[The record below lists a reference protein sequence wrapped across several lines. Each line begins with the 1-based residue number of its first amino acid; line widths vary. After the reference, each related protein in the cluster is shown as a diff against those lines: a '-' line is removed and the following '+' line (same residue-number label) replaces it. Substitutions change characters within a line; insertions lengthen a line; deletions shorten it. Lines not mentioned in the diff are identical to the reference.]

1 MSLDRFRKYA
11 KMDYWILILVFVLCV
26 FGLLMI
32 YSSSAVLSFEN
43 YGVNN
48 YFFKKQLLSVG
59 IGFILL
65 FIASAID
72 YRFWR
77 KYAVIIM
84 GISIVLLI
92 GVFLSPKISGAHRW
106 FKLGWFS
113 FQPSEL
119 TKITFII
126 YFAAWLAKR
135 KENIKDFKTGF
146 VPFLII
152 LGVVGFLIIKQPDM
166 GTMTVIV
173 STAVVMFFSSGASI
187 GHMLIGLTGMGG
199 LFYMLIKSA
208 PYRLQRFLVF
218 LNPTSEKLGAGYHI
232 NQAQLAIG
240 SGGWWGLGFGQSKQK
255 YLYLPEPHT
264 DSIFAIITEE
274 LGFIRALVLIV
285 VFLIIGLRGLKIAK
299 NAPDDFARYLVIG
312 IMAWI
317 IIQFLINI
325 GAMIGVM
332 PLTGIPMPFVSYGGS
347 SVIIL
352 LFSIGIL
359 LNISKQSKT
368 N

>member
-1 MSLDRFRKYA
+1 MSLDKFRKNG
-11 KMDYWILILVFVLCV
+11 KIDYWILILVFALCL

-32 YSSSAVLSFEN
+32 YSSSAVLSYEN

-59 IGFILL
+59 IGLVLL
-65 FIASAID
+65 LVASAID

-77 KYAVIIM
+77 KYAPIIM
-84 GISIVLLI
+84 GISIILLL
-92 GVFLSPKISGAHRW
+92 GVFLSPKIAGAHRW
-106 FKLGWFS
+106 FKLGSFQ

-135 KENIKDFKTGF
+135 KENVRDFKTGF
-146 VPFLII
+146 LPFLAI
-152 LGVVGFLIIKQPDM
+152 LGVIGFLIIKQPDM

-173 STAVVMFFSSGASI
+173 STAVIMFFSSGASL
-187 GHMLIGLTGMGG
+187 GHMSIGLLGMGG
-199 LFYMLIKSA
+199 LFYILIKSA
-208 PYRLQRFLVF
+208 PYRLQRFLIF

-240 SGGWWGLGFGQSKQK
+240 SGGWLGLGFGQSKQK

-274 LGFIRALVLIV
+274 LGFIRAFIVLAF
-285 VFLIIGLRGLKIAK
+285 FLIIGLRGMKIAK
-299 NAPDDFARYLVIG
+299 KAPDDFAKFLVIG
-312 IMAWI
+312 ITAWI

-332 PLTGIPMPFVSYGGS
+332 PLTGIPLPFVSYGGS
-347 SVIIL
+347 SVIVL

-359 LNISKQSKT
+359 LNISKQS
-368 N
+368 NS